1 MGPPPMRG
9 GWKCASTTTLVQCVM
24 MVRGAPTKP
33 MWCAISSSLEVLV
46 SMMPPFH
53 MSLSSIPFHT
63 YQVSP
68 FHSTCFNDADADAIA
83 ISGGDFG
90 VGIGSI
96 LVVGGLACNG
106 TEGNLISC
114 PRTFSFQSL
123 FCSHFD
129 DAGVLCPRELSAC
142 TLIMCM
148 LTWHGNEYH

>member
-1 MGPPPMRG
+1 MSLGDSANSFPPPAFGFSCSDGDVRLIG
-9 GWKCASTTTLVQCVM
+9 GSSPYEGRVEVCINNNFGTVCDDGTWGTNEANVVCNQLQFGST
-24 MVRGAPTKP
+24 
-33 MWCAISSSLEVLV
+33 
-46 SMMPPFH
+46 
-53 MSLSSIPFHT
+53 
-63 YQVSP
+63 
-68 FHSTCFNDADADAIA
+68 DADAIA

-129 DAGVLCPRELSAC
+129 DAGVLCPRELSTC